1 MAIVR
6 VSATAPAAIA
16 AALPAT
22 DRAVARV
29 VMDLAP
35 APAVRVVMVLAAPV
49 AMIVA
54 PAATT
59 AALPVTMT
67 PRSSVR

>member
-1 MAIVR
+1 
-6 VSATAPAAIA
+6 
-16 AALPAT
+16 
-22 DRAVARV
+22 VARV

>member
-54 PAATT
+54 PVVMT
-59 AALPVTMT
+59 AVLRVTMT
-67 PRSSVR
+67 PRPSVR

>member
-6 VSATAPAAIA
+6 VSATVPAAIA